1 MNTDADDDGSS
12 AALFGR
18 RCRKCGSCSISLRQV
33 VASSR
38 LPSLSL
44 LPLSCLFV
52 ATLLP
57 LPAFVTFPLWNGAPL
72 TKASVVA
79 VVRLRVRHRP
89 PAPSELAAPSIP
101 RFLSQVVR
109 GSERELRCRRG
120 LSTLSL
126 SSQSRLIDGRLA
138 HSFSS
143 ASRCM
148 SPNCADNADS
158 PPFRRGRLADRLL
171 RSRKFPAPVQPTST
185 SEKCSV
191 DLAARMERTEGGQK
205 GRAAGRS
212 IARTNGGR
220 QPRFG
225 RSCQSFFARRLIAAS
240 APSPDVF
247 PAFSPSH
254 GKLYLVSLWR
264 R

>member
-18 RCRKCGSCSISLRQV
+18 RCRKCGSCSL
-33 VASSR
+33 SR
-38 LPSLSL
+38 PDRR
-44 LPLSCLFV
+44 
-52 ATLLP
+52 
-57 LPAFVTFPLWNGAPL
+57 
-72 TKASVVA
+72 
-79 VVRLRVRHRP
+79 VVRLSLSSPALPLRRHTSPSPGFRNFSTEERGASHESLCRRGSPPPRP
-89 PAPSELAAPSIP
+89 PRSNSLLLNSPLP
-101 RFLSQVVR
+101 RFLTQVVR

-126 SSQSRLIDGRLA
+126 SSQFRLIDGRLA

-143 ASRCM
+143 APPVPRCT

-158 PPFRRGRLADRLL
+158 PPSADADTQADRLL

-191 DLAARMERTEGGQK
+191 DLTARMERTEGGQK

-212 IARTNGGR
+212 LAR
-220 QPRFG
+220 
-225 RSCQSFFARRLIAAS
+225 
-240 APSPDVF
+240 
-247 PAFSPSH
+247 PATVS
-254 GKLYLVSLWR
+254 LVSADLAKAFLR
-264 R
+264 VD